1 MAELWKILIS
11 YNSSWKIWTATL
23 RTRWKRFVNG
33 YIFGFLEQLQSKK
46 YACRIILIKNL
57 KTPRKCN
64 LCYSRKHRYEDL
76 LLSLWWCLLKFVLTI
91 CVIYLNDITRLVV
104 LFTVWLTGKDFFSL
118 LKYGSFLFVFFFI
131 KYLSSTWRIRIFV
144 NKIQF

>member
-1 MAELWKILIS
+1 MKDIWLVIILPEKYGLPHYEHDGKGLLMAICLVL
-11 YNSSWKIWTATL
+11 
-23 RTRWKRFVNG
+23 
-33 YIFGFLEQLQSKK
+33 LEQLLSKK

-104 LFTVWLTGKDFFSL
+104 LFTIWLTGKDFFSL
-118 LKYGSFLFVFFFI
+118 LKYGSFLFVFFFT